1 MKDNKITSDG
11 GRGKKEEGKICKKAL
26 ERGIG
31 YSRRRSRAV
40 LNADPM
46 DDGTVAGKWQ
56 EAIGI
61 EKDSSD
67 VNMLNIRLDTAV

>member
-11 GRGKKEEGKICKKAL
+11 GSGKKEEGKICKKAL

-31 YSRRRSRAV
+31 YSRRSRAV

-46 DDGTVAGKWQ
+46 DDGTVAGKW
-56 EAIGI
+56 EESMGI

-67 VNMLNIRLDTAV
+67 VNMLNIRLHTAV